1 MRIALVHDYLMQG
14 MRGAERVLA
23 VLHDL
28 YPAAPIVTVLCDP
41 ESMGPAT
48 EGWDIH
54 TSFLQRLPGAKK
66 FHRRLF
72 PLMPLAVE
80 HLDLREYDLVISA
93 SSAWVKNVKPAPSA
107 THICY
112 CYSPARF
119 LWHWSKEYVSGLPTG
134 PLGRSLVRATFPGL
148 RRWDKRSTSRVTEF
162 VAISQAVQERIRRY
176 FERDSVIIHPPVDTD
191 RFLPVDEEEDYFLI
205 AGNLNRYKRVDLAIE
220 ACNRLKLP
228 LMVIGRGPEYERL
241 RKLAG
246 PTVEL
251 LGWRE
256 DDEVAH
262 RIARCRAFLMPQEED
277 FGIAPLEAQ
286 SAGRPVIAYA
296 AGGALETIVDGQ
308 TGLLFT
314 PQTPEA
320 LCEALRRFEQLTFDK
335 ETCRRNALRFGVAR
349 FKAELV
355 NFVDEVYEQRQRRQP

>member
-1 MRIALVHDYLMQG
+1 MQVALVHDYLMQG

-23 VLHDL
+23 VFHDL
-28 YPAAPIVTVLCDP
+28 YPDAPIYTLLHDP
-41 ESMGPAT
+41 ETMGPAT
-48 EGWDIH
+48 AGWDIR
-54 TSFLQRLPGAKK
+54 TSFLQRLPGAKR
-66 FHRRLF
+66 FHRKLF

-80 HLDLREYDLVISA
+80 RLDLREYDLVISA
-93 SSAWVKNVKPAPSA
+93 SSAWVKNVKPAPGA

-119 LWHWSKEYVSGLPTG
+119 LWHWSKEYVSSLPAG
-134 PLGRSLVRATFPGL
+134 PIGRSLVRATLPAL
-148 RRWDKRSTSRVTEF
+148 RRWDKRGTRRVTGF
-162 VAISQAVQERIRRY
+162 VAISQAVHERIRRY

-205 AGNLNRYKRVDLAIE
+205 VGNLNRYKRVDLAIE
-220 ACNRLKLP
+220 AFNHLKLP
-228 LMVIGRGPEYERL
+228 LVVIGRGPEYERL

-246 PTVEL
+246 PTVQL

-262 RIARCRAFLMPQEED
+262 HVARCRAFLMPQEED

-308 TGLLFT
+308 TGLLFAQ
-314 PQTPEA
+314 QTPTA
-320 LCEALRRFEQLTFDK
+320 LCEALYRFEQLTFDK
-335 ETCRRNALRFGVAR
+335 EACRCNALRYGVER
-349 FKAELV
+349 FKGQFGD
-355 NFVDEVYEQRQRRQP
+355 FVDEVYRQRQRR